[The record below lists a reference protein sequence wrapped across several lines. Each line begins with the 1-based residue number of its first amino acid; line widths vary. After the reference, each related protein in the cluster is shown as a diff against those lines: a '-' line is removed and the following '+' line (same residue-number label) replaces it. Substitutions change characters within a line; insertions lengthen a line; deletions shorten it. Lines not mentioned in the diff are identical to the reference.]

1 MKHYNYIIV
10 GAGMAGIVFAERAA
24 NQNKTCLLIEKRP
37 HIGGNCYD
45 ECDINGVLYHK
56 YGPHYFRT
64 NSQLVIEY
72 LSQFTGW
79 KPVDYKVLSY
89 TYDKYWSFPINLAT
103 YEQLIGRNSSTREF
117 EQYLVEKRCNIP
129 QPKNSEEVILNQV
142 GWDLYKMFY
151 EGYTI
156 KQWKQHPRDLDPSVC
171 ARIPIRTDR
180 NNNYLVESFQALPEF
195 GYTQMFHRMIAAG
208 GAKID
213 VRLGTDYKDIL
224 QKYDFDKIVYTGP
237 IDEFYKCCYGPLPY
251 RSLEFEL
258 LRYTN
263 DELHDRTIGTN
274 IVKVRQPELQIN
286 YPNTYNYTRTVELKH
301 ATQQVIEGTT
311 IVREYPADY
320 TPGREAYYPIP
331 NMQSKTLYDKYR
343 LLADIE
349 KNIIFIGRLANYK
362 YYNMDQIVALTLQ
375 QAGREFHE

>member
-10 GAGMAGIVFAERAA
+10 GAGMAGIVFAESAA